1 MQPLYTMVF
10 RQAGDLWLGVCL
22 ENGLV
27 SQGDSRAQAK
37 EKLLEALE
45 SFSAVLRD
53 DPEIYQEAISIRELH
68 EFLTWAVDSPPAEH
82 YELQAVYA

>member
-1 MQPLYTMVF
+1 MQPIYTMVF
-10 RQAGDLWLGVCL
+10 RHAGEMWVGVCL

-27 SQGDSRAQAK
+27 SQGETKVQAK

-45 SFSAVLRD
+45 SFSAATQD
-53 DPEIYQEAISIRELH
+53 DPEIYQAAISIRELH